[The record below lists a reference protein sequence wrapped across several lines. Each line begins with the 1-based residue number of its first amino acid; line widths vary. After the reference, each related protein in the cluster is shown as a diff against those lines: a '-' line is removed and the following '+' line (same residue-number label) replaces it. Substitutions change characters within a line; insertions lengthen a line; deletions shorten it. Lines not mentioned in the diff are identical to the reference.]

1 MSNTRCTR
9 TSRPSPSSKGRV
21 LRAVVAMAM
30 GAAGLMSS
38 HLAQAQLRADA
49 QSLWPYWEGRVGVL
63 DLPTGAALQPVNLS
77 GPFQTDG
84 LKVQTKRAQPDYY
97 LGAGY
102 TAQLPQ
108 PSGFSSWRFNA
119 DLGLISL
126 NSNNIGRVT
135 RVFQG
140 EQGVDALIRE
150 LRLRPVLK
158 FSVNYAF

>member
-1 MSNTRCTR
+1 MPNTH
-9 TSRPSPSSKGRV
+9 TSRLDRLPSFA
-21 LRAVVAMAM
+21 LRTALSAAL
-30 GAAGLMSS
+30 GAGCLLHAG
-38 HLAQAQLRADA
+38 LAQAQLKADN
-49 QSLWPYWEGRVGVL
+49 QSLWPHWEGRVGVL
-63 DLPTGAALQPVNLS
+63 DLPSSATLQPVNLS
-77 GPFQTDG
+77 GPFQNDG
-84 LKVQTKRAQPDYY
+84 LKLQAKRAQPDYY
-97 LGAGY
+97 LGAAY

-108 PSGFSSWRFNA
+108 PSGYSSWRFHA

-126 NSNNIGRVT
+126 NSNNIGRVA

>member
-1 MSNTRCTR
+1 MSNTHFTR
-9 TSRPSPSSKGRV
+9 LDRLPSLA
-21 LRAVVAMAM
+21 LRTALS
-30 GAAGLMSS
+30 AALGGVCLLSAG
-38 HLAQAQLRADA
+38 LAQAQLKADS
-49 QSLWPYWEGRVGVL
+49 QSLWPHWEGRIGVL
-63 DLPTGAALQPVNLS
+63 DLPGDAALQPVNLS
-77 GPFQTDG
+77 GPFQSDG
-84 LKVQTKRAQPDYY
+84 LKLQAKRAQPDFY

-102 TAQLPQ
+102 TAKLPQ
-108 PSGFSSWRFNA
+108 PSGYSSWRFNA